1 MRTPR
6 IAFLISSCWRG
17 LPWPSSRAARPIP
30 PIAKTD
36 APTFMNAEVV
46 RVDRAS
52 NKVTFR
58 SESRETTL
66 TVEGEA
72 LTTIGTLHAGD
83 KVVVGYRAV
92 KDADGRETRFVT
104 SVMPA
109 SPTSGEPR
117 RVTMAAG
124 SPVRARVLSYDR
136 SRRRVTVIDESGTLR
151 TLGLARGVTGL
162 DSLLPGANVAF
173 NLGAAGTGVN
183 VAGITSLGTTPVF
196 ANNVFPAVNGQFV
209 SFNQRTGLVTLDTPT
224 AGRVDVPR
232 RQQRHQRLR
241 GAAARGQ
248 PQPQLRRDHRC
259 PAGAVGHR
267 GRADRPGRTRPSVRR
282 CRSPPSP
289 AFSPLTGAAPVQI
302 AGVQGAVSP
311 ISPNTAS
318 INAQGL
324 AGQPGA
330 TTGVQQ
336 VAQQGITR
344 AGDIGQP
351 GIVPPGV
358 NQPGGVP
365 QPQQGGVPQG
375 NPQGVPQQAGGRQ
388 GAVQGTGAGQL
399 VGGAAAVSPSSP
411 LLNPVPN
418 VSSGAPV
425 SGAVLPPAI
434 AKQPLSA
441 DEVGMMRAQGEADLD
456 NAAMALAAS
465 ANAIDPLWAGFK
477 SQCLRGFTA
486 ETTAAGREWYL
497 LAQGRILTPTDDS
510 CRSLYAD
517 LTNRAQGFIA
527 QLDTVED
534 AARKADV
541 LPVRVREVF
550 DRHRLR

>member
-6 IAFLISSCWRG
+6 IAFLILLLAG
-17 LPWPSSRAARPIP
+17 AAVAQQQGSTSYTPDRQM
-30 PIAKTD
+30 TD
-36 APTFMNAEVV
+36 APAFMNAEVV

-104 SVMPA
+104 SVVPA

-124 SPVRARVLSYDR
+124 STVRARVLSHDR

-173 NLGAAGTGVN
+173 NLGSAGTGVN
-183 VAGITSLGTTPVF
+183 IAGITSLGTTPVF

-224 AGRVDVPR
+224 AGRVAFPLGNNVTSNFGALRPGDNLSLNFDVTT
-232 RQQRHQRLR
+232 
-241 GAAARGQ
+241 AALQAQSGTV
-248 PQPQLRRDHRC
+248 
-259 PAGAVGHR
+259 AGRTTGTNQAVGTTVPLATIT
-267 GRADRPGRTRPSVRR
+267 GVQS
-282 CRSPPSP
+282 
-289 AFSPLTGAAPVQI
+289 LTGAAPVQI

-517 LTNRAQGFIA
+517 LTNRTQGFIA